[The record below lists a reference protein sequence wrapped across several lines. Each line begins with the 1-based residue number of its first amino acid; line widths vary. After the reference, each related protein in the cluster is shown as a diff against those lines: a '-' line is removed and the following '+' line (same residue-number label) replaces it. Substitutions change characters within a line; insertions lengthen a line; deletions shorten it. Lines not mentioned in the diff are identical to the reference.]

1 MFKFELIKKDACGA
15 RLGRVTTGRGSF
27 QTPVFMPVGTRASVK
42 GVTPEELKDLGAEI
56 ILANT
61 YHLYLR
67 PGHGIIKAMGGVHCF
82 MHWDRNMLTDSGGFQ
97 VWSLGKMRRITEEG
111 VSFSSHIDGAKCSLT
126 PESAIEVQEAI
137 GADII
142 MPLDE
147 CAPHPSGRQYAEDS
161 MRLTLRWAARSK
173 AAKKNPGQALF
184 GIVQGGMF
192 AGLREESARATVAIG
207 FDGYA
212 IGGLSVGE
220 EKPLMREMIAAAT
233 PHLPEDRPRYL
244 MGVGTPEDLVYGV
257 SQGIDMFD
265 CVMPT
270 RNARNGTLFT
280 RRGKLVIKN
289 ARYADDPAPVDDG
302 CGCYTC
308 GNYSRAYLRHLFMEK
323 ELLSPMLNTIHN
335 LHYYVSLMKEMQEAI
350 ARERFGEW
358 KMGFERS
365 FDGGNGGG

>member
-1 MFKFELIKKDACGA
+1 MFKFELIKKDPCGA

-42 GVTPEELKDLGAEI
+42 GVTPEELKDIGADI

-61 YHLYLR
+61 YHLYVR
-67 PGHGIIKAMGGVHCF
+67 PGHEIIKGLGGVHRF
-82 MHWDRNMLTDSGGFQ
+82 MHWDKNILTDSGGFQ

-111 VSFSSHIDGAKCSLT
+111 VSFSSHIDGAKSSLT
-126 PESAIEVQEAI
+126 PESVIEVQEAI

-147 CAPHPSGRQYAEDS
+147 CAPHQSGRPYAENS
-161 MRLTLRWAARSK
+161 MNLTLRWAGRSK
-173 AAKKNPGQALF
+173 AARTNPAQALF
-184 GIVQGGMF
+184 GIVQGAMF
-192 AGLREESARATVAIG
+192 ADLREESARATVEIG

-220 EKPLMREMIAAAT
+220 EKHLMQEMLAATT

-257 SQGIDMFD
+257 SEGIDMFD

-270 RNARNGTLFT
+270 RNARNGTFFT
-280 RRGKLVIKN
+280 RQGKLVIKN
-289 ARYADDPAPVDDG
+289 VRYADDPAPVSDG

-308 GNYSRAYLRHLFMEK
+308 RNYSRAYLRHLYMER
-323 ELLSPMLNTIHN
+323 EVLSPRLNTIHN
-335 LHYYVSLMKEMQEAI
+335 LFYYCSLMKEMQAAI
-350 ARERFGEW
+350 EGDRFGEW
-358 KMGFERS
+358 RKRFER
-365 FDGGNGGG
+365 DNGSSGL